1 MDVLCEPTAFL
12 TLNKRLFNRNDW
24 VRHICHC
31 FTNHYIVRVPHK
43 SQVLIYAQDNER
55 NDFFSSNCQTSYC
68 ELADLLLERDS
79 AQLDIYSIASDSGL
93 YTHHAPAAL
102 INVPLIHIWCCI
114 LRYFMIK
121 PILYYACFHLKILD
135 YIFNLTTCSE
145 VIQWST
151 CRVGHMRY
159 DLSVTLC
166 HQSEYRLRSQT

>member
-121 PILYYACFHLKILD
+121 PILYYACFHLKNAGLYLQFD
-135 YIFNLTTCSE
+135 DLLRGNP
-145 VIQWST
+145 VIHMP
-151 CRVGHMRY
+151 CRSY
-159 DLSVTLC
+159 ALWF
-166 HQSEYRLRSQT
+166 LRHALPSIRV

>member
-1 MDVLCEPTAFL
+1 MCTAFL

-121 PILYYACFHLKILD
+121 PRNFTYSKPLNYA
-135 YIFNLTTCSE
+135 IFNRSK
-145 VIQWST
+145 
-151 CRVGHMRY
+151 MY
-159 DLSVTLC
+159 DLVSMN
-166 HQSEYRLRSQT
+166 QSMNRFLFFYLNHTHTH